1 MVWVG
6 FQHLPTQN
14 DATGT
19 WELTR
24 SWNPWDFYTKKLP
37 TMDWF
42 EDLRVPPYQ
51 DILNGESQ
59 GLIISFPIL
68 LAISRWIRHSP
79 MSNGLLCFTPIIYH
93 IFASNSQNLHASGF
107 STSSEV
113 FMAKPKKTPS
123 PKARRG
129 ERGMQPLWNEG
140 SSIILL
146 GLGLSFRSLVWVF
159 PIIAI

>member
-1 MVWVG
+1 MRWG
-6 FQHLPTQN
+6 YFQWYGWASNIFQPKMMQLGLGNSLGLGILGIFIPKT
-14 DATGT
+14 
-19 WELTR
+19 
-24 SWNPWDFYTKKLP
+24 NPPWID
-37 TMDWF
+37 
-42 EDLRVPPYQ
+42 
-51 DILNGESQ
+51 LNGESQ

-93 IFASNSQNLHASGF
+93 IFASNSQNLPASGF

-146 GLGLSFRSLVWVF
+146 GLGLSFRSLIWEIYDEIWGCV
-159 PIIAI
+159 